1 MCGTSDV
8 LQATYQSA
16 DTMTRILCDYGSG
29 SMGNGIR
36 KLTEEYLKTG
46 KKMGQYVGYKQGFLE
61 GVATST
67 IFISF
72 IGVVALGTKKAIK
85 NYKERKEEKV
95 MAKYKIEFDGE
106 LEDEEFEKEEDAE
119 EYASYL
125 KSCTEEGAET
135 LHLSNPGDYEEACDV
150 DIRVVEIDD

>member
-1 MCGTSDV
+1 MIIWICNNTRQYREGGGIMCGTSDV

-72 IGVVALGTKKAIK
+72 IGVVALGTKNAIK

-95 MAKYKIEFDGE
+95 MAKYKFSVK
-106 LEDEEFEKEEDAE
+106 F
-119 EYASYL
+119 YL
-125 KSCTEEGAET
+125 ILC
-135 LHLSNPGDYEEACDV
+135 HYFFFLSLFIVFNCLFCS
-150 DIRVVEIDD
+150 